1 MSKVTIIGTTSW
13 GNVLGGL
20 LASKGIA
27 VELWAR
33 TEAEARELNRED
45 YNSKFLQAGSHR
57 SFTSNMD
64 EAMAGT
70 DLVIWAVP
78 SRSLRENV
86 RQTRDYLIA
95 SMILMSAAKGL
106 EADTGKRMSE
116 IVAEEIS
123 PELRGQV
130 CILSGPNLAREVGQG
145 LPAASV
151 IAARNRGVAKR
162 ARELIESPNFCIFIS
177 NDVVGVELCG
187 ALKNIIALGAGMVDG
202 LALGDNTKAA
212 FIALGWAEAISLGL
226 ALGAK
231 NATFYGIAGLGDLMA
246 TCASPLSRNHS
257 VGFELAKGRSLNEIT
272 SSASQATEGIAAAAA
287 AHQLAQKVRVKTPI
301 MNLIYQV
308 LFEALAPSEAF
319 EQIKGLKFKR
329 VS

>member
-1 MSKVTIIGTTSW
+1 
-13 GNVLGGL
+13 
-20 LASKGIA
+20 
-27 VELWAR
+27 
-33 TEAEARELNRED
+33 
-45 YNSKFLQAGSHR
+45 
-57 SFTSNMD
+57 
-64 EAMAGT
+64 
-70 DLVIWAVP
+70 
-78 SRSLRENV
+78 
-86 RQTRDYLIA
+86 
-95 SMILMSAAKGL
+95 
-106 EADTGKRMSE
+106 
-116 IVAEEIS
+116 
-123 PELRGQV
+123 
-130 CILSGPNLAREVGQG
+130 
-145 LPAASV
+145 
-151 IAARNRGVAKR
+151 
-162 ARELIESPNFCIFIS
+162 
-177 NDVVGVELCG
+177 
-187 ALKNIIALGAGMVDG
+187 MVDG

-231 NATFYGIAGLGDLMA
+231 NATFYGIAGLGDLIA

-308 LFEALAPSEAF
+308 LFETLTPGEAF